1 MTRWTLAL
9 AGATAAA
16 TTALFTSAELAQNG
30 QVNVICSVQAD
41 WCNLIQRQYQLPSNK
56 NAVVD
61 ANVLDFKK
69 IKLNNDDHAKY
80 GASAERKRLIS
91 RWEKDVNSLPR

>member
-41 WCNLIQRQYQLPSNK
+41 WCNLIQTVFTKSTG
-56 NAVVD
+56 
-61 ANVLDFKK
+61 
-69 IKLNNDDHAKY
+69 I
-80 GASAERKRLIS
+80 
-91 RWEKDVNSLPR
+91 